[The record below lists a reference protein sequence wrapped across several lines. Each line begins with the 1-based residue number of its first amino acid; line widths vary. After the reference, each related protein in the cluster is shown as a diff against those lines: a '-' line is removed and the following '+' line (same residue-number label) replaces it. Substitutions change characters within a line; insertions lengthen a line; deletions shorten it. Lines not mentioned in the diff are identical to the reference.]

1 MQWDDEV
8 DLICLGSGISG
19 CAAAIAAAEAGLKV
33 TLLEKS
39 PKLGGTT
46 TWSLGIVWVGNSH
59 LARAKGVNDT
69 AAETRA
75 YLDYLGGG
83 RNDPEVTQSF
93 VDHAPEALQYFEK
106 VAQVPFYLV
115 EKLPDHYYPA
125 GAGSKPFGRSH
136 QVRLFEG
143 SSLGVR
149 QKQLDLTPYRHG
161 RMTFEEMAA
170 GGGMAGQWDRDLIA
184 EREAKDVRTFGG
196 AVAGYFLKAVMDR
209 RVPIRTDIEVTRLI
223 VDKGCVVG
231 VEINSSG
238 KTTTI
243 RASRGVVLAT
253 GQYDS
258 NPRLM
263 GLFDE
268 FNSWPP
274 RGAPRNQ
281 GDGLIL
287 AAEQGAA
294 LKVMHWTLTTM
305 LGYHVQ
311 GESFEGQP
319 LMRGAGSREVAY
331 PHCILVNRA
340 GRRFADESCFG
351 EVAAKLREF
360 DVWTHRAVNVPC
372 YLIFDGQYWA
382 KYGLQPLA
390 PGSEPPEWM
399 QRAGTLPELASQL
412 GVNAD
417 GLSETVE
424 RFNGFVAAGQDE
436 DFHRG
441 RMPWSQQAS
450 GDSSQKN
457 ANLGSLS
464 QPPFFGL
471 ETKPTSGHAVGLLT
485 NGSGQVI
492 HLRGH
497 AIPGLYACGDVAAS
511 LHVGVGYQAGL
522 NLAGGMTFGFM
533 AARHAARRPLT

>member
-93 VDHAPEALQYFEK
+93 VDYAPEALQYFEK

-125 GAGSKPFGRSH
+125 GKGSKPFGRSH

-143 SSLGVR
+143 SSLGDR

-223 VDKGCVVG
+223 VDKG
-231 VEINSSG
+231 
-238 KTTTI
+238 
-243 RASRGVVLAT
+243 
-253 GQYDS
+253 
-258 NPRLM
+258 
-263 GLFDE
+263 
-268 FNSWPP
+268 
-274 RGAPRNQ
+274 
-281 GDGLIL
+281 
-287 AAEQGAA
+287 
-294 LKVMHWTLTTM
+294 
-305 LGYHVQ
+305 
-311 GESFEGQP
+311 
-319 LMRGAGSREVAY
+319 
-331 PHCILVNRA
+331 
-340 GRRFADESCFG
+340 
-351 EVAAKLREF
+351 
-360 DVWTHRAVNVPC
+360 
-372 YLIFDGQYWA
+372 
-382 KYGLQPLA
+382 
-390 PGSEPPEWM
+390 
-399 QRAGTLPELASQL
+399 
-412 GVNAD
+412 
-417 GLSETVE
+417 
-424 RFNGFVAAGQDE
+424 
-436 DFHRG
+436 
-441 RMPWSQQAS
+441 
-450 GDSSQKN
+450 
-457 ANLGSLS
+457 
-464 QPPFFGL
+464 
-471 ETKPTSGHAVGLLT
+471 
-485 NGSGQVI
+485 
-492 HLRGH
+492 
-497 AIPGLYACGDVAAS
+497 
-511 LHVGVGYQAGL
+511 
-522 NLAGGMTFGFM
+522 
-533 AARHAARRPLT
+533 